1 MVISTDDVPTDEQV
15 ETAGSAPLTDDS
27 PVTDESQVADGSPV
41 AETDEQSADG
51 GAPLSRQPV
60 ELTTAAIELALEA
73 ARSVAGDEAGG
84 VESVGDFLG
93 AYAEDEIAVTAGFQA
108 KIRGYHGWQWS
119 VTLASVTADSW
130 TVSEVVLL
138 PGDAALVAPPWV
150 PWDRRV
156 RGGDLGVGDLL
167 LTPTDDPRLVPG
179 YLLSDDPAI
188 EDVAREF
195 GLGRTRVLSRDG
207 RVDAA
212 ERWYSGQFGPSDPM
226 AQQAPGRCGQCG
238 FFVPLAGALGGLFGA
253 CSNDMAPGDGK
264 VVAVEYGCGAHSE
277 AVAAILEPSGPGESD
292 STLIDGLR
300 IDEERIDV
308 HVREQ
313 AVVADVVLD
322 PTLLDDP
329 VESVAAE
336 QDPAADGVEPDV
348 GGLTAEQDACA
359 ERVADG
365 EPELAAG
372 PSSDA
377 DADADA
383 DPDADQGP
391 ADGQPA
397 AEEAPPAVA
406 ITDADAAP
414 AEANPDEDA
423 ALQAV
428 LELLPPI
435 SSSVDVDSTRSTD
448 ADPDAG
454 VVTV

>member
-1 MVISTDDVPTDEQV
+1 MISTDDVPTDEQV
-15 ETAGSAPLTDDS
+15 ETAGSAP
-27 PVTDESQVADGSPV
+27 VADESQVVDETRVADETRVVDESPV
-41 AETDEQSADG
+41 AENDEHTADR
-51 GAPLSRQPV
+51 GAPLSRQAV
-60 ELTTAAIELALEA
+60 ALTTAAIELALAA

-93 AYAEDEIAVTAGFQA
+93 AYAEDGIAVTAGFQA

-119 VTLASVTADSW
+119 VTLASVSTDSW

-188 EDVAREF
+188 EDVARDF

-212 ERWYSGQFGPSDPM
+212 ERWYAGPFGPSDPM

-300 IDEERIDV
+300 IDEERIDM

-313 AVVADVVLD
+313 AELADVGSAR
-322 PTLLDDP
+322 TLLDEP
-329 VESVAAE
+329 TEPVAAE
-336 QDPAADGVEPDV
+336 QDPVDGAVEP
-348 GGLTAEQDACA
+348 GAGQLTAAQDMNA
-359 ERVADG
+359 ERILDA
-365 EPELAAG
+365 EPEPTAG
-372 PSSDA
+372 LSSDA
-377 DADADA
+377 DADQD
-383 DPDADQGP
+383 P
-391 ADGQPA
+391 ADGQPTA
-397 AEEAPPAVA
+397 ANAQPAAVDPDEDSEQVA
-406 ITDADAAP
+406 G
-414 AEANPDEDA
+414 ANPDEDA
-423 ALQAV
+423 ALHAV

-435 SSSVDVDSTRSTD
+435 SSSVDVDSTGSDD